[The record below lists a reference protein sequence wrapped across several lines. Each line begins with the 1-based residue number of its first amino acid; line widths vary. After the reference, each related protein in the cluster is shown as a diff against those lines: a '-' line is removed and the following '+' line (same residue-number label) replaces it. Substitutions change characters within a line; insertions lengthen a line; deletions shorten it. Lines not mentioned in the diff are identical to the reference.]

1 LEGTSGRLGQLLL
14 VWRRALHWEALQ
26 VERGG
31 GGINGFANGAMVIA
45 VLLAALILLSGHNRS
60 FGDGKG
66 KEFMLL
72 SFNIYDKELMLLSL
86 LYFSDQH
93 ETTGAF
99 LVSKQQDTV
108 CNA

>member
-1 LEGTSGRLGQLLL
+1 DWREPVVVWVSSSWLL

-60 FGDGKG
+60 FGDGK
-66 KEFMLL
+66 
-72 SFNIYDKELMLLSL
+72 
-86 LYFSDQH
+86 
-93 ETTGAF
+93 
-99 LVSKQQDTV
+99 
-108 CNA
+108 

>member
-1 LEGTSGRLGQLLL
+1 
-14 VWRRALHWEALQ
+14 
-26 VERGG
+26 
-31 GGINGFANGAMVIA
+31 
-45 VLLAALILLSGHNRS
+45 
-60 FGDGKG
+60 
-66 KEFMLL
+66 LL